1 MVEALNKF
9 RLFLLQT
16 QSNWFVD
23 SASPWYIYPTF
34 TRMWLT
40 MALKNKIN
48 LTTDFIHHRQ
58 SASEHLLCFRSVGPL
73 FVWRTNCN
81 ATWLELKDL

>member
-1 MVEALNKF
+1 MVEALNNF

-58 SASEHLLCFRSVGPL
+58 SASEHLLCL
-73 FVWRTNCN
+73 FSFCGLIVTRLGSN
-81 ATWLELKDL
+81 

>member
-1 MVEALNKF
+1 MVEALNNF

-40 MALKNKIN
+40 MALKTK
-48 LTTDFIHHRQ
+48 
-58 SASEHLLCFRSVGPL
+58 
-73 FVWRTNCN
+73 
-81 ATWLELKDL
+81 

>member
-1 MVEALNKF
+1 MFGTLWLFSIKSVNPMVEALNNF

-58 SASEHLLCFRSVGPL
+58 SASAS
-73 FVWRTNCN
+73 T
-81 ATWLELKDL
+81 